1 MLLDFDKLGGLRV
14 ALVGICIA
22 VCLFLTLPIAFIVLL
37 SFGSSRWLAFPP
49 PAWTFKW
56 YREFFANPQWID
68 SIITSAEVAVVVSVL
83 SLVIGLLAS
92 FAVVR
97 GEFPGRTLL
106 RSFLITPMVLPVVV
120 LAVGLYALFLRL
132 GLNGTFAGLVIA
144 HLVIA
149 LPFSVIVISN
159 ALASFDKS
167 IEDAAVLCGAS
178 PLKAKLTVTLPSI
191 RIGLFGAAVF
201 SFLASWDEV
210 VLAIFMSSARLQTFP
225 VRIWTTLR
233 QDLTPVIAAAST
245 LLVAIT
251 LVLLLTTA
259 LTARRWFK

>member
-1 MLLDFDKLGGLRV
+1 MLLDFDKLGGLRWL
-14 ALVGICIA
+14 LVGICIA
-22 VCLFLTLPIAFIVLL
+22 VCLFLVLPIIFIILL

-49 PAWTFKW
+49 PAWTLKW
-56 YREFFANPQWID
+56 YAEFFSNSQWIE
-68 SIITSAEVAVVVSVL
+68 SILTSAKIALVVSLL
-83 SLVIGLLAS
+83 SLLIGLLAS

-97 GEFPGRTLL
+97 GNFPGRGFI

-132 GLNGTFAGLVIA
+132 GLNGTFIGLVIA

-159 ALASFDKS
+159 SLASFDKS

-178 PLKAKLTVTLPSI
+178 PLMAKIRVTLPSI
-191 RIGLFGAAVF
+191 RIGLFGAALF

-245 LLVAIT
+245 LLVAMTI
-251 LVLLLTTA
+251 VILLITA
-259 LTARRWFK
+259 LSTRRWTK